1 MTCIEVNFVLSVLSL
16 CPPEEI
22 LPVSRFSV
30 TSRKGRRLPVSMVK
44 ISLATVTVSVNV
56 RPARGG
62 YNMVYICENTCTPSA
77 DTCIRVLCQ
86 GRLMP

>member
-1 MTCIEVNFVLSVLSL
+1 MTCIEVNFVLSLLSL

-44 ISLATVTVSVNV
+44 ISLATVTVFVNV

-62 YNMVYICENTCTPSA
+62 YEVLYICKNTWPRA
-77 DTCIRVLCQ
+77 LDKREY
-86 GRLMP
+86 LMIIFLISP